1 MPKAY
6 FHDIGFN
13 EPFSCALLNRNLP
26 ALLCATN
33 VFGAVKWALCWAQS
47 TQGLFIYLSRKRHDW
62 QHLTDETCLVKATI
76 LEKYEKVKHTMAA
89 EALNVIVRCFIGP
102 TREIII
108 ITAAG

>member
-1 MPKAY
+1 MGSVNP
-6 FHDIGFN
+6 GFVHL
-13 EPFSCALLNRNLP
+13 SI
-26 ALLCATN
+26 
-33 VFGAVKWALCWAQS
+33 S
-47 TQGLFIYLSRKRHDW
+47 TLSRKRHDW

-108 ITAAG
+108 NTAAG